1 MLGWSTRVDVLHLA
15 GDAVE
20 LRAVAAVDDVGM
32 ERVGRDVVVFL
43 GAHGMPFAEGDL
55 AIVAAAGDGGG
66 SALLLP
72 AVDPVG
78 RLVIG
83 DDVIELRGGLV
94 VPTAPGSA
102 VVDGD
107 GGALIGGEE
116 DDVGVQ
122 GIDPDGVIIV
132 AAGRALDGGEG
143 PAGVVG
149 AVGGSVGRSE
159 EVLVLGVDADAG
171 EIATAAVD
179 ALFPVGAFQ
188 IGAGIVGT
196 VDAAGFAAR
205 FDERVHAI
213 GVAVGE
219 GDADASQPALGEGGK
234 AAGERV
240 PGGAAIGGFEEA
252 AVGAGERAVLPRTL
266 LRLPEDGVYGLGI
279 AWVEGEVD
287 GAGAL
292 VLIEH
297 LLPGL
302 AAIGGAEDAAL
313 GVGAVGVA

>member
-1 MLGWSTRVDVLHLA
+1 
-15 GDAVE
+15 
-20 LRAVAAVDDVGM
+20 M

-132 AAGRALDGGEG
+132 AAGRALDGGETV
-143 PAGVVG
+143 AGVVA
-149 AVGGSVGRSE
+149 AVGGGVGDVDD
-159 EVLVLGVDADAG
+159 VLVFGIDADAG

-179 ALFPVGAFQ
+179 ALLAVDALPV
-188 IGAGIVGT
+188 GAGIVGA
-196 VDAAGFAAR
+196 VGAAGFAAR
-205 FDERVHAI
+205 FHEGVHAV
-213 GVAVGE
+213 GVARGD
-219 GDADASQPALGEGGK
+219 GDADASEPALDRK
-234 AAGERV
+234 SV
-240 PGGAAIGGFEEA
+240 
-252 AVGAGERAVLPRTL
+252 V
-266 LRLPEDGVYGLGI
+266 
-279 AWVEGEVD
+279 
-287 GAGAL
+287 
-292 VLIEH
+292 
-297 LLPGL
+297 
-302 AAIGGAEDAAL
+302 
-313 GVGAVGVA
+313 